1 MVLVTGPGISDHT
14 ERESATPRRPPSPRI
29 PEVSDPRENGEDDAH
44 CTSRQHDTHSIDS
57 REMWYPWHPWHG
69 QSVWIRRHSA
79 RGGLP
84 VFQCTLDTDSG
95 RRLLEIPQWMFDA
108 SIVCLARFSSA
119 PLASCEALRELK
131 ELIGP
136 RDAVNAGEV
145 IQAQHQSLSHTGG
158 SDAKPSEVT
167 PSKPTALVPSTD
179 RDASLGESAA
189 RGSAPDPGTPRAAV
203 THPRNRRAGRPG
215 GAR

>member
-1 MVLVTGPGISDHT
+1 MSCAADSG
-14 ERESATPRRPPSPRI
+14 
-29 PEVSDPRENGEDDAH
+29 
-44 CTSRQHDTHSIDS
+44 CTTRQHGTHSIDS
-57 REMWYPWHPWHG
+57 REIRYPWHPWHG
-69 QSVWIRRHSA
+69 LPVWIRCHSA

-84 VFQCTLDTDSG
+84 VFQCTLDAGSG

-108 SIVCLARFSSA
+108 SVVCLVRFSSS

-136 RDAVNAGEV
+136 REAAGTGGV
-145 IQAQHQSLSHTGG
+145 VQAKHQSLSHTGG

-167 PSKPTALVPSTD
+167 PSKPTALVPATD
-179 RDASLGESAA
+179 RSASLGESAA
-189 RGSAPDPGTPRAAV
+189 RGSAPDLGTARAAV
-203 THPRNRRAGRPG
+203 ARLRAKRRAGRPG